1 MEMQADLF
9 LIWLA
14 LIVVRDERDAGG
26 VEDVARSRAG
36 RGNCFGER

>member
-14 LIVVRDERDAGG
+14 LIVGLGA
-26 VEDVARSRAG
+26 AAIFSKG
-36 RGNCFGER
+36 R